1 MTARLQRFAGRAV
14 AAVALML
21 LAGPA
26 FADGYRGSLKDT
38 PKPEERCKHTAN
50 VALTTDY
57 VFRGFS
63 QTAEGP
69 AVQGGFDVT
78 CGIFYA
84 GVWASSLNW
93 GDAGDVLFGGANHA
107 SFDAN
112 FHAYNASVEMD
123 WYLGI
128 KPVTGRITWDLGV
141 IYYSYPNAFNPG
153 LNVNYFEL
161 KVGASSTIWKDGT
174 VGVTVYW
181 SPDYQLELGS
191 TWTFEG
197 SFTQTFHKFQALHR
211 EWTPSFSAV
220 LGYQV
225 NDDNKTR
232 LNGFTSYQTSYGNLD
247 DSYWYWNAGV
257 TFGFLEKWS
266 IDFRYWDT
274 SLSNNTGGSAF
285 CTAATFQCDARFVA
299 TLKFAY

>member
-1 MTARLQRFAGRAV
+1 MTGRLQRFAGRAV

-26 FADGYRGSLKDT
+26 FADGYKGSLKDA

-50 VALTTDY
+50 AALTTDY

-69 AVQGGFDVT
+69 AVQGGFDLT

-93 GDAGDVLFGGANHA
+93 GDWDHG

-112 FHAYNASVEMD
+112 GFAYGASVEMD
-123 WYLGI
+123 WYIGI

-141 IYYSYPNAFNPG
+141 IYYTYPNAWNPG

-161 KVGASSTIWKDGT
+161 KVGASSAIWKDGT

-181 SPDYQLELGS
+181 SPDYQLESGS

-197 SFTQTFHKFQALHR
+197 NFTQTFHKFQALRR
-211 EWTPSFSAV
+211 EWTPSFSATV
-220 LGYQV
+220 GYQV
-225 NDDNKTR
+225 NDDNKLR
-232 LNGFTSYQTSYGNLD
+232 ANGSTSYQTTFGNGD
-247 DSYWYWNAGV
+247 DSYWYWNAGLS
-257 TFGFLEKWS
+257 FGFLEKWS

-274 SLSNNTGGSAF
+274 SLKNASVLTPGTSF
-285 CTAATFQCDARFVA
+285 CRASTFQCDERFVA

>member
-1 MTARLQRFAGRAV
+1 MTGRLQRFAGRAV

-26 FADGYRGSLKDT
+26 FADGYKGSLKDA

-69 AVQGGFDVT
+69 AVQGGFDLT

-93 GDAGDVLFGGANHA
+93 GDFNHG

-112 FHAYNASVEMD
+112 NFAYDASVEMD
-123 WYLGI
+123 WYIGI
-128 KPVTGRITWDLGV
+128 RPVTGRITWDLGV
-141 IYYSYPNAFNPG
+141 IYYTYPNAFNPG

-161 KVGASSTIWKDGT
+161 KVGASSAIWKDGT

-181 SPDYQLELGS
+181 SPDYQLESGS

-197 SFTQTFHKFQALHR
+197 NFTQTFHKFQALRR
-211 EWTPSFSAV
+211 EWTPSFSATV
-220 LGYQV
+220 GYQV
-225 NDDNKTR
+225 NDENKLR
-232 LNGFTSYQTSYGNLD
+232 ANGFTSYQTTFGNGD
-247 DSYWYWNAGV
+247 DSYWYWNAGL

-274 SLSNNTGGSAF
+274 SLKNASATTAGTSFCRGS
-285 CTAATFQCDARFVA
+285 TFQCDERFVA

>member
-1 MTARLQRFAGRAV
+1 MTARLQRFAGRT
-14 AAVALML
+14 AAAAAALML

-26 FADGYRGSLKDT
+26 FADGYKGSLKDT

-63 QTAEGP
+63 QTAEGA
-69 AVQGGFDVT
+69 AVQGGFDLT

-93 GDAGDVLFGGANHA
+93 GDWDHG
-107 SFDAN
+107 SFDVKG
-112 FHAYNASVEMD
+112 FPFDASVEMD
-123 WYLGI
+123 WYIGI
-128 KPVTGRITWDLGV
+128 KPVTGKITWDLGV

-161 KVGASSTIWKDGT
+161 KVGASGEIWKDGT
-174 VGVTVYW
+174 VGVTAYW
-181 SPDYQLELGS
+181 SPDYQLQSGS

-197 SFTQTFHKFQALHR
+197 SFMQTFPKFKALHR
-211 EWTPSFSAV
+211 EWTPSFSAL
-220 LGYQV
+220 LGYQT
-225 NDDNKTR
+225 NEGTA
-232 LNGFTSYQTSYGNLD
+232 SYRASYGNLD
-247 DSYWYWNAGV
+247 DSYFYWNAGV
-257 TFGFLEKWS
+257 SFGFLEKWS

-274 SLSNNTGGSAF
+274 SLSNNKGGSTF
-285 CTAATFQCDARFVA
+285 CNGSTFQCDQRYVA

>member
-1 MTARLQRFAGRAV
+1 V
-14 AAVALML
+14 
-21 LAGPA
+21 
-26 FADGYRGSLKDT
+26 S
-38 PKPEERCKHTAN
+38 
-50 VALTTDY
+50 LTTDY

-63 QTAEGP
+63 QTAEGA
-69 AVQGGFDVT
+69 AVQGGFDLT

-93 GDAGDVLFGGANHA
+93 GDAAHP

-112 FHAYNASVEMD
+112 FNLFDASVEMD

-128 KPVTGRITWDLGV
+128 RPVTGKITWDLGV

-161 KVGASSTIWKDGT
+161 KAGASGEIWKDGT
-174 VGVTVYW
+174 LGLTVYW
-181 SPDYQLELGS
+181 SPDYQLESGS

-197 SFTQTFHKFQALHR
+197 SYTHVFRKFTALHR
-211 EWTPSFSAV
+211 EWTPSFSALV
-220 LGYQV
+220 GYQV
-225 NDDNKTR
+225 NDSDKLR
-232 LNGFTSYQTSYGNLD
+232 LSGFTSYQTSYGNGED
-247 DSYWYWNAGV
+247 HYMYWNAGL
-257 TFGFLEKWS
+257 TFGFLDKWS

-274 SLSNNTGGSAF
+274 DIKRSSAVFPGTSFCRGS
-285 CTAATFQCDARFVA
+285 TFQCDERYVA

>member
-1 MTARLQRFAGRAV
+1 MTGRLQRFAGRAV

-93 GDAGDVLFGGANHA
+93 GDFDHG

-112 FHAYNASVEMD
+112 NFAYGASVEMD

-128 KPVTGRITWDLGV
+128 RPVTGRITWDLGV

-161 KVGASSTIWKDGT
+161 KVGASSAIWKDGT
-174 VGVTVYW
+174 VGVTVFW
-181 SPDYQLELGS
+181 SPDYQLESGS

-211 EWTPSFSAV
+211 EWTPSFSATV
-220 LGYQV
+220 GYQV
-225 NDDNKTR
+225 NDDNKIR
-232 LNGFTSYQTSYGNLD
+232 ANGFTSYQTTFGNGD
-247 DSYWYWNAGV
+247 DSYCTGTRVSRSASSRNGR
-257 TFGFLEKWS
+257 S
-266 IDFRYWDT
+266 T
-274 SLSNNTGGSAF
+274 SATGTRA
-285 CTAATFQCDARFVA
+285 
-299 TLKFAY
+299 

>member
-1 MTARLQRFAGRAV
+1 MTGRLQRFAGRAV

-93 GDAGDVLFGGANHA
+93 GDFDHG

-112 FHAYNASVEMD
+112 NFAYGASVEMD

-128 KPVTGRITWDLGV
+128 RPVTGRITWDLGV

-161 KVGASSTIWKDGT
+161 KVGASSAIWKDGT
-174 VGVTVYW
+174 VGVTVFW
-181 SPDYQLELGS
+181 SPDYQLESGS

-211 EWTPSFSAV
+211 EWTPSFSATV
-220 LGYQV
+220 GYQV
-225 NDDNKTR
+225 NDDNKIRANT
-232 LNGFTSYQTSYGNLD
+232 FTSYQTTFGNGD

-257 TFGFLEKWS
+257 GYGLGHYQVDLSYFGNDAAARPQVYGDSQRAKWA
-266 IDFRYWDT
+266 
-274 SLSNNTGGSAF
+274 L
-285 CTAATFQCDARFVA
+285 
-299 TLKFAY
+299 TLTWHF